1 VALGIGLNHQ
11 IADAHSYFQL
21 VKDLTQFYKNF
32 EYHPNVCHERS
43 LLEPTFEEIQTLKS
57 SNPNFNHRQS
67 LSIKAEN
74 SSLTKQIILKIF
86 RFSADELQ
94 RMKSHSLID
103 LPSHVDYISTFEVL
117 NAHHY
122 RHVMLARN
130 HSPSSI
136 TKLYISTNIRSRLIQ
151 PSIPMTYF
159 GNAIM
164 FSYLEMNIS
173 ELTNTNNLGFVAS
186 QVHQAIK
193 ANTNDDIRTTL
204 AWIVDQ
210 IDKTKIT
217 PTFDL
222 NERDFTI
229 SAWNKMGM
237 YTDSDFEI
245 GMHPCRIILPSDTK
259 FNGAAILL
267 STEIND
273 TTIDVVLG
281 LEINEMERLE
291 MNSDFRKYREVCVY

>member
-1 VALGIGLNHQ
+1 
-11 IADAHSYFQL
+11 
-21 VKDLTQFYKNF
+21 
-32 EYHPNVCHERS
+32 
-43 LLEPTFEEIQTLKS
+43 
-57 SNPNFNHRQS
+57 
-67 LSIKAEN
+67 
-74 SSLTKQIILKIF
+74 
-86 RFSADELQ
+86 
-94 RMKSHSLID
+94 
-103 LPSHVDYISTFEVL
+103 
-117 NAHHY
+117 
-122 RHVMLARN
+122 MLARN

-245 GMHPCRIILPSDTK
+245 GMHPCRIILPLDTK

-273 TTIDVVLG
+273 TSIDVVLG

-291 MNSDFRKYREVCVY
+291 MNSDFRKYRGVCVY